1 MILRASSS
9 SVGRGTKIRSLQTI
23 QWIFRAAADLGI
35 ASLKL
40 EESSQ
45 LGFYYRATLKEGGS
59 VPKNK
64 NYTVLDQPKTG
75 IRFPLSI
82 VLNDQA
88 LKAKFFF
95 GKDFTS

>member
-1 MILRASSS
+1 M
-9 SVGRGTKIRSLQTI
+9 
-23 QWIFRAAADLGI
+23 WIFRAATDLGI

-75 IRFPLSI
+75 IRFPSRLYC
-82 VLNDQA
+82 DQA
-88 LKAKFFF
+88 VMAEIFRKRHFVIIFFTPF
-95 GKDFTS
+95 KDLY